1 MAAPLSEL
9 VLAHDYR
16 LEPPD
21 EVIAELQ
28 SDVVQLRLRGEH
40 TRAALLRALEESA
53 QELSVSGDPRC
64 AVSLAAL
71 ALLFRMHSEAA

>member
-1 MAAPLSEL
+1 MAAPLSETY
-9 VLAHDYR
+9 LAHDYE

-40 TRAALLRALEESA
+40 TRPDLLRALGEA
-53 QELSVSGDPRC
+53 ARDLSLSGDPRC
-64 AVSLAAL
+64 AMSLAAL

>member
-1 MAAPLSEL
+1 MAAALNDRIL
-9 VLAHDYR
+9 THDYQ

-28 SDVVQLRLRGEH
+28 SDVVQLRLRGEL
-40 TRAALLRALEESA
+40 TRPDLLRALEEA
-53 QELSVSGDPRC
+53 AHELSLSGDPRC

-71 ALLFRMHSEAA
+71 AVLFRMHSEAA